1 MTAKYTCTG
10 GTHAQD
16 FELANEVKKEGG
28 SATQDCR
35 TASQKVNQASRI
47 AIKDSM
53 PDAAGRAVPR

>member
-35 TASQKVNQASRI
+35 TASQKVNQVLLR
-47 AIKDSM
+47 IKDSM